1 MTRQYPAFVS
11 VVAFALGCLDLL
23 RGVSHTLLSSYAASD
38 VAGLD
43 LTGPTGLD
51 QLVLMNAFGAA
62 NFLSGAALIY
72 LALRDRL
79 GALLFL
85 AVIPCAYL
93 MAGIGLRVNGADL
106 AGQGVFPGQ
115 YMMAAYISLCLITI
129 FAALRT
135 MRRQTRGA
143 LSF

>member
-11 VVAFALGCLDLL
+11 IVAFALGCLDLL
-23 RGVSHTLLSSYAASD
+23 RGVNHTLMSSYAASD

-72 LALRDRL
+72 LSLRDRL

-85 AVIPCAYL
+85 ALIPLAYF
-93 MAGIGLRVNGADL
+93 MAGLGLRLNGADL

-115 YMMAAYISLCLITI
+115 YMMAGYISLCLITVL
-129 FAALRT
+129 AALRT
-135 MRRQTRGA
+135 MRRQNRGA
-143 LSF
+143 FSF

>member
-1 MTRQYPAFVS
+1 
-11 VVAFALGCLDLL
+11 
-23 RGVSHTLLSSYAASD
+23 
-38 VAGLD
+38 
-43 LTGPTGLD
+43 
-51 QLVLMNAFGAA
+51 
-62 NFLSGAALIY
+62 
-72 LALRDRL
+72 LRDRL

-93 MAGIGLRVNGADL
+93 MAGIGLGVNGADL

-115 YMMAAYISLCLITI
+115 YMMAGYISLCIITV
-129 FAALRT
+129 FAALRA

>member
-1 MTRQYPAFVS
+1 MTLQYPIFVS
-11 VVAFALGCLDLL
+11 VVAFALGVLDLL
-23 RGVSHTLLSSYAASD
+23 RGVSHTLLSFYAASD

-43 LTGPTGLD
+43 LSGPTAFD

-72 LALRDRL
+72 LSLRDRL

-85 AVIPCAYL
+85 AVIPIAYL
-93 MAGIGLRVNGADL
+93 TAGIGLHLNGTDL
-106 AGQGVFPGQ
+106 LGQGVFPGR
-115 YMMAAYISLCLITI
+115 YMMAGYITLCFITV
-129 FAALRT
+129 FAPLGV
-135 MRRQTRGA
+135 MRRQARSK